1 MLQILEFLENFN
13 LKVEQYMC
21 QVQILF
27 PLPYFGF
34 EQNIEY
40 SLIFMHIFEID
51 FIILLYFLDH
61 EHDIHMPNYSHYL
74 IIELN

>member
-13 LKVEQYMC
+13 LKVEQYMY
-21 QVQILF
+21 QVRILF
-27 PLPYFGF
+27 PLPYSGF

-51 FIILLYFLDH
+51 FTILLYFSDH
-61 EHDIHMPNYSHYL
+61 EHGIHMPNYFHYL